1 MGADILMDK
10 QMNISQRIKAYYDN
24 SGGDSAELFREI
36 LQVSK
41 EIGLN
46 VALTILERCII
57 EKRLA

>member
-1 MGADILMDK
+1 MDK

-57 EKRLA
+57 EKLLA